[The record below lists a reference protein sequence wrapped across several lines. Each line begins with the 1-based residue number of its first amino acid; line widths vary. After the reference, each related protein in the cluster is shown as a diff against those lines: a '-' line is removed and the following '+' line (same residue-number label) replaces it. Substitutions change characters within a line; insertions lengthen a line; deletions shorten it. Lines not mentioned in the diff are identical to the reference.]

1 MKDHLNRN
9 SYRILEN
16 EAEISRK
23 TICSLTTRVTSEL
36 INSNELTKIMQ
47 PQNYSGILLIDGKF
61 VPVRNTKK
69 AVFGFLPKSAKR
81 RGKTKGGLVIIS
93 YIDYLTHDVP
103 VYEISLSENMYDI
116 EEGFRKLK
124 EIGYPLRVVVCDESM
139 GEIAQVAKK
148 IFPNIFIQTC
158 LTHYSRAIDRTFK
171 AKAAKRSIRALE
183 NRLNKMDGNFLI
195 ATHHYARAQAVSIV
209 NKIAKLE
216 FEYGYLIKIEEIFQ
230 DIFWKAKDIEELN
243 YYENELN
250 IMISHMDL
258 KRYPYA
264 KRIKDRY
271 LDYYEKREQI
281 ITSIMHPELEIPHTT
296 NLIEGYHSTTLEIR
310 FTSIRGFKSEHN
322 ARNYINALILKYRF
336 HKFTDCKSKF
346 KHLNGRSSLEIAEPK
361 NHQNFCTDDW
371 VRFCRNLKM
380 RP

>member
-1 MKDHLNRN
+1 MKNHLNRN
-9 SYRILEN
+9 SYRILET

-23 TICSLTTRVTSEL
+23 TICSLTTRVTGEL

-47 PQNYSGILLIDGKF
+47 PQNYCGILLIDGKF

-69 AVFGFLPKSAKR
+69 AEFGFLPKSAKR

-93 YIDYLTHDVP
+93 YIDYLTHDIP
-103 VYEISLSENMYDI
+103 IYEISLSENMYDI
-116 EEGFRKLK
+116 EEGFLKLK
-124 EIGYPLRVVVCDESM
+124 KIGYPLRVVVCDESM
-139 GEIAQVAKK
+139 GGIAQVAKK
-148 IFPNIFIQTC
+148 IFPDVFIQTC

-171 AKAAKRSIRALE
+171 VKAAKRSIKALE
-183 NRLNKMDGNFLI
+183 KRLKKMSGNFLI
-195 ATHHYARAQAVSIV
+195 TTHYYALAQAVSIV

-230 DIFWKAKDIEELN
+230 DIFWKAKDFEELN

-250 IMISHMDL
+250 IAIGYMDL

-281 ITSIMHPELEIPHTT
+281 ITSIMYSGLEIPRTT

-310 FTSIRGFKSEHN
+310 FTSIRGFKSEQN

-346 KHLNGRSSLEIAEPK
+346 KHLNGRSPLEIAEPK
-361 NHQNFCTDDW
+361 NHQNFHTDDW